1 MKKSI
6 NSIVLS
12 KLTIFLLLLCLI
24 ICGCSGEINEESTV
38 NSDSISE
45 NEIYSES
52 DEVSVETEN
61 DYPNYIIADDNAV
74 ELELIWMNTVRFK
87 CSLTIA

>member
-61 DYPNYIIADDNAV
+61 DYPNHIIADDNAV